1 MNYVRQRPLTIKLG
15 LLENLDL
22 VDKHIMKGVD
32 SLAGFLN
39 VLADAVWDPSD
50 QHNTAHQS
58 THHSSDTADQSTLH
72 SVHSTSI
79 NTTQN

>member
-39 VLADAVWDPSD
+39 ILADAVWDPSD
-50 QHNTAHQS
+50 QH
-58 THHSSDTADQSTLH
+58 
-72 SVHSTSI
+72 STSI
-79 NTTQN
+79 NTPQQ